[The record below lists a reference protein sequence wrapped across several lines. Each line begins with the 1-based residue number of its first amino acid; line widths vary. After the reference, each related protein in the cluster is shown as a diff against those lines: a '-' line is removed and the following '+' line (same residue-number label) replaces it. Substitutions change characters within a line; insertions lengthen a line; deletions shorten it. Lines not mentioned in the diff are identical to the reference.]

1 MKHSS
6 WLLLGAIIILTTS
19 QATLSFSKT
28 LSSERK
34 MLIQSINDWFPIS
47 KEQEAGL
54 SLSEEFLLYKSLA
67 YLTQETQN
75 NILFILQKRP
85 KDALLLTSQV
95 ISLLPPQHAD
105 KVSIL
110 PFQTQDIQNKIGF
123 SKEQIITISDIYE
136 TFQVLM
142 ATEVQELPLKETL
155 NYYKKMHLIF
165 EKAAQQ
171 SLQDLEKTSP
181 IKSTSK

>member
-1 MKHSS
+1 MKPSA
-6 WLLLGAIIILTTS
+6 WLSLGIIIILAGCQTA
-19 QATLSFSKT
+19 QP
-28 LSSERK
+28 LSSFPSEREK
-34 MLIQSINDWFPIS
+34 LTQSINDWFPLA
-47 KEQEAGL
+47 KEQETEF
-54 SLSEEFLLYKSLA
+54 SVSEEFLLYKSLA
-67 YLTQETQN
+67 YLTQEIQK
-75 NILFILQKRP
+75 NIHFILQKRP
-85 KDALLLTSQV
+85 KDALLSTSQV

-110 PFQTQDIQNKIGF
+110 PFQTQDIQNKLSF

-181 IKSTSK
+181 IKSNLK